1 MATVNV
7 TKMAE
12 SVQDIVIAFNA
23 IIPKKRKAKMIV
35 DELHEK
41 ELKPLNFKRLMQKRK
56 HENKLMI
63 FAF

>member
-1 MATVNV
+1 MDTVNV
-7 TKMAE
+7 IRMAE

-23 IIPKKRKAKMIV
+23 IIPKKRKAKTIV

-56 HENKLMI
+56 YENKFMI